1 MTDPVSWFLIE
12 PGWKV
17 VDQTGDE
24 IGHVEEVVGDSG
36 EDIFNGL
43 AVSTGLSGRP
53 RYVPSERVQEITEGQ
68 VRLSMAADELHGLGE
83 FREPPASL
91 EVESAKPSVV
101 DRVADVF
108 TDPERR
114 PRPLTLWH
122 RLLNRIFRRP
132 S

>member
-1 MTDPVSWFLIE
+1 VSDPVSWFMIE

-17 VDQTGDE
+17 VDPAGKE

-43 AVSTGLSGRP
+43 AISTGLSRRP
-53 RYVPSERVQEITEGQ
+53 RYVPSERVQEITEDQ
-68 VRLSMAADELHGLGE
+68 VRVSLTADELHRLGE
-83 FREPPASL
+83 FKEPPASL
-91 EVESAKPSVV
+91 EVESDKPSVV

-114 PRPLTLWH
+114 PQPLTLWQ
-122 RLLNRIFRRP
+122 RLLNRIFRRG
-132 S
+132 